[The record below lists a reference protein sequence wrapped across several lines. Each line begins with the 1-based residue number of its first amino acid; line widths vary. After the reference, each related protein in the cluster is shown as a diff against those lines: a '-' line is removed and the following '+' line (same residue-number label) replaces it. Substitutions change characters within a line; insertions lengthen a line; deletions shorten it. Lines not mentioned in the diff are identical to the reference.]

1 MDMCHYVIDTIDIY
15 REPRRRGHTDLV
27 HRVHYI
33 YVQGS
38 MDSCNR
44 ARWLLITG
52 GGGGIVR
59 KSLLLIDSTV

>member
-27 HRVHYI
+27 HRE
-33 YVQGS
+33 S
-38 MDSCNR
+38 
-44 ARWLLITG
+44 ITYMYRDQWIAVTEHG
-52 GGGGIVR
+52 GYWSLVGGGIVR

>member
-52 GGGGIVR
+52 GGGY
-59 KSLLLIDSTV
+59 S